1 MGFLETQEDGLV
13 STRQWLVRHAPSQA
27 EIDDPKYK
35 KLLAGRI
42 LHESYVE
49 ILEWDEYYP
58 LPETLVMGTK
68 RIIALRDRVERT
80 AVSTAVILISFSQ
93 LSPFIIP
100 MDSQAVKEKLK
111 KHIDILLQD
120 YYEDNDL
127 LKILPSVAV
136 QVVKEVNDYLAEKK
150 KPALTEETVKSLT
163 EQIEAVED
171 PNQRIRDLIQ
181 KRIIDFCKQLIS
193 SNNGKTVP
201 QIPPGLTICKNDLGA
216 IAGQFLKLVNYNKDV
231 FGEFYNE

>member
-1 MGFLETQEDGLV
+1 MG
-13 STRQWLVRHAPSQA
+13 
-27 EIDDPKYK
+27 
-35 KLLAGRI
+35 
-42 LHESYVE
+42 
-49 ILEWDEYYP
+49 
-58 LPETLVMGTK
+58 

-120 YYEDNDL
+120 YFEDNDL

-136 QVVKEVNDYLAEKK
+136 QVVKEVNDYL
-150 KPALTEETVKSLT
+150 TEEKVKALT
-163 EQIEAVED
+163 EQIESVED
-171 PNQRIRDLIQ
+171 PNMRIRDLIQ

-193 SNNGKTVP
+193 NTNKTIP

-216 IAGQFLKLVNYNKDV
+216 IAGQFLKLVNYNRDV
-231 FGEFYNE
+231 FGEFYNEIIENHCLFKIES